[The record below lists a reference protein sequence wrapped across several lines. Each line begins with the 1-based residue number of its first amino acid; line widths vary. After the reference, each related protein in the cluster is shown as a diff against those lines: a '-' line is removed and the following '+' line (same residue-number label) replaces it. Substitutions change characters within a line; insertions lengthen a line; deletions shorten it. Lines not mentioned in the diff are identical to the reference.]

1 MIVEEQTRLSPF
13 WGGSTVVS
21 LRRLRPNKWANDNL
35 NMEAKGV
42 ICKGCTA
49 FERVHGEH
57 HRTTW
62 FGACM
67 NRYSGWTVTL
77 SLWVRL

>member
-35 NMEAKGV
+35 DMEAKGV
-42 ICKGCTA
+42 ICKGLYNLRA
-49 FERVHGEH
+49 GSQSPIEPYIFK
-57 HRTTW
+57 RT
-62 FGACM
+62 
-67 NRYSGWTVTL
+67 
-77 SLWVRL
+77 